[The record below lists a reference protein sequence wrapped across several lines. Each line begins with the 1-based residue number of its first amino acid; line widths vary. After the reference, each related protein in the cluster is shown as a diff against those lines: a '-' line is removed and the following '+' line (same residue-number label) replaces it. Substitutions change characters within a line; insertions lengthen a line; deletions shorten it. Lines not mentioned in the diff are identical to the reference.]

1 MGDKGYGSIPG
12 TLFECITF
20 LTRALP
26 VRSVPT
32 FLELLIGAML
42 TQTGFVT
49 GAWLAINPLRSWSA
63 YYKWLQEGQWS
74 WVALGLQMARMVV
87 AFFPQLA
94 WFLIIDDTFVYRA
107 SRKAPGSGIYHQHG
121 NKANRPQ
128 YARGQCWV
136 SLALSVTRG
145 RKQAAIPLL
154 SRLMRTD
161 GNTGK
166 LDAAKVLL
174 RAVARVFTG
183 KQVCL
188 LVDSWYMKYPL
199 IAFVLALGFQVTGQ
213 VRRDTALH
221 ALPVVTGKRGR
232 PAKYGDKYT
241 PDAVALLP
249 EVRHWVFLYG
259 KWQWVRYRTAVCLAK
274 FLHGHRVRAVW
285 MQFEDEAG
293 HLSKPR
299 LLIATNSAQSAD
311 EVFKDYARRWAIED
325 LFNQMKN
332 GWGWREA
339 WQQSRQVLHRWT
351 QILSAAYT
359 LPQLLSMYCSE
370 QMHDLLQLTP
380 WRKKAPVTA
389 GQVRLGLR
397 LIFSHVR
404 VRDWWD
410 PRCRKFEHGS
420 PPAKPS
426 ETVPSEKMAWKRQ
439 ANNNR
444 AANPPPPS

>member
-1 MGDKGYGSIPG
+1 MRP
-12 TLFECITF
+12 
-20 LTRALP
+20 
-26 VRSVPT
+26 
-32 FLELLIGAML
+32 
-42 TQTGFVT
+42 
-49 GAWLAINPLRSWSA
+49 
-63 YYKWLQEGQWS
+63 
-74 WVALGLQMARMVV
+74 
-87 AFFPQLA
+87 
-94 WFLIIDDTFVYRA
+94 
-107 SRKAPGSGIYHQHG
+107 KACS
-121 NKANRPQ
+121 
-128 YARGQCWV
+128 
-136 SLALSVTRG
+136 
-145 RKQAAIPLL
+145 
-154 SRLMRTD
+154 
-161 GNTGK
+161 
-166 LDAAKVLL
+166 

-188 LVDSWYMKYPL
+188 LVDSWYMKSPL

-397 LIFSHVR
+397 LFFSHVR
-404 VRDWWD
+404 ARDWWN

-420 PPAKPS
+420 SPAKPG
-426 ETVPSEKMAWKRQ
+426 ETVPSGKNAWKRQ
-439 ANNNR
+439 QRTTGRPIRPRHRDNGAFVKL
-444 AANPPPPS
+444 

>member
-1 MGDKGYGSIPG
+1 MGNKGYGSIPG

-20 LTRALP
+20 LARALP

-32 FLELLIGAML
+32 FIELLIGAML

-49 GAWLAINPLRSWSA
+49 GAWLAIRPLRSWSA
-63 YYKWLQEGQWS
+63 YYKWLQEGKWS
-74 WVALGLQMARMVV
+74 WVALGVQMARMVLC
-87 AFFPQLA
+87 FFPQLG

-136 SLALSVTRG
+136 SLALSVSRG
-145 RKQAAIPLL
+145 KKNSAIPLL

-174 RAVARVFTG
+174 RAVAQVFTD
-183 KQVCL
+183 KKVCL

-199 IAFVLALGFQVTGQ
+199 IAFVLALGFQVIGQ
-213 VRRDTALH
+213 VRRDTALYS
-221 ALPVVTGKRGR
+221 LPIATGKRGR
-232 PAKYGDKYT
+232 PAKYGAKYT
-241 PDAVALLP
+241 PDTVALLP
-249 EVRHWVFLYG
+249 EVRHWLFLYG
-259 KWQWVRYRTAVCLAK
+259 TWQWVRYRSAVCRPK
-274 FLHGHRVRAVW
+274 FLRGHQVRAVW
-285 MQFEDEAG
+285 MQFEGEDG
-293 HLSKPR
+293 KLSKSR
-299 LLIATNSAQSAD
+299 LLISTNSKLRAD
-311 EVFKDYARRWAIED
+311 EVFKAYARRWAIED

-332 GWGWREA
+332 SWGWREA

-351 QILSAAYT
+351 QMLSTAYA

-370 QMHDLLQLTP
+370 QMYGLLQLTP
-380 WRKKAPVTA
+380 WRKKAPMTA

-397 LIFSHVR
+397 MFFSHVR
-404 VRDWWD
+404 VRDWWN
-410 PRCRKFEHGS
+410 PTCRKFEPGS
-420 PPAKPS
+420 ALGKPG
-426 ETVPSEKMAWKRQ
+426 ERVPSGKYARRRQ
-439 ANNNR
+439 SKNNR

>member
-1 MGDKGYGSIPG
+1 MRNKGYGSIPG

-26 VRSVPT
+26 LRSVPT

-74 WVALGLQMARMVV
+74 WVALGVQMARMVV
-87 AFFPQLA
+87 TFFPQLA

-145 RKQAAIPLL
+145 KKLSAIPLL

-221 ALPVVTGKRGR
+221 ALPVVTSKRGR

-299 LLIATNSAQSAD
+299 LLIATSSAQSAD

-404 VRDWWD
+404 VRDWWN

-420 PPAKPS
+420 PPAKPR
-426 ETVPSEKMAWKRQ
+426 ETVPLEKMAWKRQ